1 MAKLNNLAVFAM
13 IGGLLLASQP
23 SVAAIEIQED
33 EFGPSY
39 GSMAADTTIGKPL
52 QLVAALA
59 GTATYVVGYPFA
71 YFSGNKEEAKQKLV
85 TEPWDAMDRCLGC
98 TVAEDKYYKT
108 QNYDPNAVRLV
119 VDGPSELIIS
129 TNDTIIVDDMAGM
142 VKSGE

>member
-1 MAKLNNLAVFAM
+1 MTKLNKLAVFTM

-23 SVAAIEIQED
+23 SIAAIEIQED

-39 GSMAADTTIGKPL
+39 GSMVADATVGKPL
-52 QLVAALA
+52 QLVAALT
-59 GTATYVVGYPFA
+59 GTAAYVVSYPFS
-71 YFSGNKEEAKQKLV
+71 YFSGSKEIAKKKLV
-85 TEPWDAMDRCLGC
+85 DEPWDAMDRRLGH

-129 TNDTIIVDDMAGM
+129 TNDTIIVDDAAGM
-142 VKSGE
+142 VKPGQ